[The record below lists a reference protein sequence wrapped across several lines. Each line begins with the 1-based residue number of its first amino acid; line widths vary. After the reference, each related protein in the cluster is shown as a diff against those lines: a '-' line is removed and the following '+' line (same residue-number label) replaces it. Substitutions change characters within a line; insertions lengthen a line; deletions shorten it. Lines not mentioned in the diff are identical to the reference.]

1 MFSRQFRMH
10 RDLFFRLLRRMI
22 YYFPGSHSEG
32 EKNFQHSCCQGDN
45 AHGHHILLQIK
56 LCITLRILAG
66 ASYLDMIWYGVSIG
80 YVETIFKDCLSL
92 IHRALPDDYIFDFNE
107 RTDFN
112 RMAHE
117 WSQIMIRR
125 RSHDLMKGTI
135 LAGDG
140 LVIEIQGGTEE
151 DRGGLDPAAFR
162 NRKGFFAVIVQAFCD
177 AFCMF
182 RYFEISWPGSTPD
195 ITAYKQ
201 TELFRTFMQGVLNDY
216 HMVLDEAYSSIGGD
230 QHLTPFSKH
239 QLRRALAKSQ
249 TLYCQMKTF
258 NNILSGQRI
267 TIERAFGMLVRKWG
281 ILWRP
286 LSYKTEIN
294 TKIVIVCAKLH
305 NFCIMDWKR
314 RGGRSEEVRNI
325 ELLYSRSFQD
335 TGVFMGFDDDRNE
348 FIDADTEPPNDDAV
362 MRIMRNTLHDG
373 QPAAQA
379 SDRKLKL
386 MRNMFE
392 CGLRYDVSNDTG
404 FVDDIGGR

>member
-1 MFSRQFRMH
+1 MNIDDVDSIGDFEFFNSEEFQRIGDVDVDIGFCDSNKSAKDRMLILMAFLFALEGPPGKSDKKVLKKTCEERAAPWRFIEGWSDTMFSRQFRMH

-151 DRGGLDPAAFR
+151 D
-162 NRKGFFAVIVQAFCD
+162 
-177 AFCMF
+177 
-182 RYFEISWPGSTPD
+182 
-195 ITAYKQ
+195 
-201 TELFRTFMQGVLNDY
+201 
-216 HMVLDEAYSSIGGD
+216 
-230 QHLTPFSKH
+230 
-239 QLRRALAKSQ
+239 
-249 TLYCQMKTF
+249 
-258 NNILSGQRI
+258 
-267 TIERAFGMLVRKWG
+267 
-281 ILWRP
+281 
-286 LSYKTEIN
+286 
-294 TKIVIVCAKLH
+294 
-305 NFCIMDWKR
+305 
-314 RGGRSEEVRNI
+314 
-325 ELLYSRSFQD
+325 
-335 TGVFMGFDDDRNE
+335 
-348 FIDADTEPPNDDAV
+348 
-362 MRIMRNTLHDG
+362 
-373 QPAAQA
+373 
-379 SDRKLKL
+379 
-386 MRNMFE
+386 
-392 CGLRYDVSNDTG
+392 
-404 FVDDIGGR
+404 